1 MSSFDAFDTVS
12 VQLACGCFNA
22 VCLELLAPLAMQA
35 AAAVTGRRAPR
46 TITSVCNTVVP
57 EADPLVD
64 AQSER
69 VLAVLSAVVHCDD
82 HRPPAAVA
90 SPATHRRVSSAVL
103 AYLTSSQDHRHTTGR
118 DLLRVLSWSIGD
130 HARQVTA
137 GTPAT
142 SRPDIK
148 GTKLRHRGTRN
159 PLLSDAQVALFVT
172 VSRGLMR
179 ARGHQITDSGER
191 LAAQIILRLCSDHDA
206 LAYVRGVD
214 ERTHRGPL
222 TVASSAVSALSDGHL
237 LEELR
242 AFTDP
247 TMWRDGDDEA
257 RLIWVWL
264 STRAREIMGTSLDDR
279 PVGQEGQ
286 VVEPVEGVSIF
297 GDPDDDAAAN
307 HGELAVLEG
316 VVAGGYRLGRQK
328 FTPKERGLIDARIR
342 QLHDAGFGA

>member
-12 VQLACGCFNA
+12 VQLSCGCFPA
-22 VCLELLAPLAMQA
+22 MCLEFLAPFAVQA
-35 AAAVTGRRAPR
+35 AAAVTGRRVPR
-46 TITSVCNTVVP
+46 TITSVHNTALP

-90 SPATHRRVSSAVL
+90 SPATHRRVSAAAI
-103 AYLTSSQDHRHTTGR
+103 AYLTSNQAHRHTTGR

-130 HARQVTA
+130 HARHVTA

-148 GTKLRHRGTRN
+148 GTKLRHCGTRD

-179 ARGHQITDSGER
+179 ARGHQIADSGER
-191 LAAQIILRLCSDHDA
+191 LAAQIVLRLCTDHDA

-214 ERTHRGPL
+214 ARTHRGPL
-222 TVASSAVSALSDGHL
+222 TASASAVSALPDVEL
-237 LEELR
+237 LKELR
-242 AFTDP
+242 SFTDP
-247 TMWRDGDDEA
+247 TTWRGGDDEA

-264 STRAREIMGTSLDDR
+264 TTRAREIMGTSLDDR
-279 PVGQEGQ
+279 VTGQEGQ
-286 VVEPVEGVSIF
+286 VLETVEGVSIF
-297 GDPDDDAAAN
+297 GEPDDGAA
-307 HGELAVLEG
+307 HGELTVWKG
-316 VVAGGYRLGRQK
+316 VAAGRYRLGHHE
-328 FTPKERGLIDARIR
+328 FTTEERDLIDARIR
-342 QLHDAGFGA
+342 QLTDAGFE